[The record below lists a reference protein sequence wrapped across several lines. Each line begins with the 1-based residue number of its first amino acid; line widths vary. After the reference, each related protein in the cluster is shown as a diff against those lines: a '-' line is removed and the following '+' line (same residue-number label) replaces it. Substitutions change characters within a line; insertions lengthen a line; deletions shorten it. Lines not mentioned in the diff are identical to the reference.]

1 MAKFRV
7 NILSLGSLGH
17 FGEPMDLLQ
26 VMLVAA
32 TSVRKH
38 PSSMLPL
45 PPFTTFCVPDLNIG
59 TVLYILE

>member
-32 TSVRKH
+32 TSVRKY
-38 PSSMLPL
+38 PSSTL
-45 PPFTTFCVPDLNIG
+45 PPPSQPSVYST
-59 TVLYILE
+59 